1 MYKSILMI
9 SESPYPEDV
18 RIKHEAETLFH
29 AGHPVTIIALNEQ
42 KARFTEV
49 INGVKVYRLPMITLF
64 PKSSSEH
71 TFFGRLLFRLTSGAG
86 YVLEY
91 VYFTVLS
98 FVFSLYVYARHG
110 FDIVHLH
117 NPPNTLVL
125 VAGFYKLLGKLF
137 VFDHHDLAPELYLSK
152 YRIEKPD
159 LLYKLLR
166 LEEIACLKLAD
177 MVIATNRSYAEIEV
191 RRGQIKESKITIV
204 RNGPDLDIFHQVP
217 PDVGLKQSGRQ
228 ILVYVGIMGPQ
239 DGVDY
244 LLEAL
249 AHLVHDLIRRNV
261 FCIVIGKGD
270 ALANL
275 QHLAHELM
283 LDDHVWFTGFI
294 PRGDLLRYLSTADIC
309 LDPNPSSPL
318 SPRHSGR
325 TTSESPWGSL
335 GCTGLGTPT
344 PIPINFFLCVFLV
357 RRHAA
362 HSLATSARVPSGSV
376 RTEWSSA
383 LYVATRPRRSV
394 SATATCVAP
403 ISTPRMLHA
412 SSWKLAGPAVLTN
425 RAEQPRLVQ
434 LDTT

>member
-1 MYKSILMI
+1 MPKSILMI

-42 KARFTEV
+42 NARFTEV

-64 PKSSSEH
+64 SKSSSND

-91 VYFTVLS
+91 VYFTLLS
-98 FVFSLYVYARHG
+98 FLFSLYVYARHG

-125 VAGFYKLLGKLF
+125 VAGFYKLFGKLF

-159 LLYKLLR
+159 LLYKFLR

-177 MVIATNRSYAEIEV
+177 MVIATNRSYAQIEV

-204 RNGPDLDIFHQVP
+204 RNGPDLDKFHQVP

-249 AHLVHDLIRRNV
+249 AHLVHDLNRRNV

-318 SPRHSGR
+318 NDVSTWIKVMEYMAMAKPVVSFDLKETRYSAGQAAVYVPPNDTRAYAHAIAALLDDPEKRMRMGAYGYQR
-325 TTSESPWGSL
+325 
-335 GCTGLGTPT
+335 
-344 PIPINFFLCVFLV
+344 V
-357 RRHAA
+357 RD
-362 HSLATSARVPSGSV
+362 
-376 RTEWSSA
+376 
-383 LYVATRPRRSV
+383 
-394 SATATCVAP
+394 
-403 ISTPRMLHA
+403 
-412 SSWKLAGPAVLTN
+412 KLAWPYSA
-425 RAEQPRLVQ
+425 ARLVNGYRSLEKKPIWLLQ
-434 LDTT
+434 AIRKHKGR

>member
-1 MYKSILMI
+1 MHKSILMI

-64 PKSSSEH
+64 PKSSSND
-71 TFFGRLLFRLTSGAG
+71 TFFGRLFFRLTSGAG

-91 VYFTVLS
+91 IYFTVLS
-98 FVFSLYVYARHG
+98 FLFSLYVCARHG
-110 FDIVHLH
+110 FEIVHLH

-125 VAGFYKLLGKLF
+125 VAGFYKLFGKLF

-159 LLYKLLR
+159 LLYKFLR

-177 MVIATNRSYAEIEV
+177 MVIATNRSYADIEV
-191 RRGQIKESKITIV
+191 RRGQIKESKIIIV
-204 RNGPDLDIFHQVP
+204 RNGPDLDKFHLVP
-217 PDVGLKQSGRQ
+217 PDAGLKQSGRQ
-228 ILVYVGIMGPQ
+228 ILAYVGIMGPQ

-244 LLEAL
+244 LLKAL
-249 AHLVHDLIRRNV
+249 AHLVHDLDRRNV
-261 FCIVIGKGD
+261 YCIVIGKGD
-270 ALANL
+270 ALADL

-283 LDDHVWFTGFI
+283 LDDHVRFTGFI

-318 SPRHSGR
+318 NDVSTWIKVMEYMAMAKPVVSFDLKETRYSAGQAAVYVPPNDTGAYANAIAALLDDPEKR
-325 TTSESPWGSL
+325 VRMGEYGYQRVRDKLAWPYSAARLVNGYQSL
-335 GCTGLGTPT
+335 GKK
-344 PIPINFFLCVFLV
+344 PIWPLQAI
-357 RRHAA
+357 RKHKGR
-362 HSLATSARVPSGSV
+362 
-376 RTEWSSA
+376 
-383 LYVATRPRRSV
+383 
-394 SATATCVAP
+394 
-403 ISTPRMLHA
+403 
-412 SSWKLAGPAVLTN
+412 
-425 RAEQPRLVQ
+425 
-434 LDTT
+434 